1 MVEVD
6 EDEVELEF
14 VPPPPQDMITEI
26 VKIRKRYLICF
37 SPEAFRRRLFVYKI
51 LLRC

>member
-6 EDEVELEF
+6 EDEAELEF

-26 VKIRKRYLICF
+26 VKIKTINF
-37 SPEAFRRRLFVYKI
+37 I
-51 LLRC
+51 